1 MDIRMKNQEVAKE
14 YRNELVGKR
23 FKHFKGNI
31 YKVIEVGIHSENA
44 GCMVIYVSENNES
57 LVWVR
62 PLEMFTS
69 EVDHIK
75 YPEVTQKY
83 RFECLDV

>member
-1 MDIRMKNQEVAKE
+1 MDVRMKNQETAKE
-14 YRNELVGKR
+14 FREKLVGKR

-44 GCMVIYVSENNES
+44 GCMVIYVSESDES

-62 PLEMFTS
+62 PLEMFLS
-69 EVDHIK
+69 DVDKLK
-75 YPEVTQKY
+75 YPDVKQKL
-83 RFECLDV
+83 RFEELTI